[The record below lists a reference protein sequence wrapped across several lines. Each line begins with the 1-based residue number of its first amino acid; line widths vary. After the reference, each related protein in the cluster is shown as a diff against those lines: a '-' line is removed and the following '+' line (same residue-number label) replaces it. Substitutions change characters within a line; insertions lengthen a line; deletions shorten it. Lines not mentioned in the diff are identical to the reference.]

1 MKTYITTIEE
11 LKGKTRSELNAIF
24 KDAAEVAAAAAHQS
38 AEKEAAN
45 RTMENVRRCLR
56 QRDGP

>member
-11 LKGKTRSELNAIF
+11 LQGKTRSELNAIF
-24 KDAAEVAAAAAHQS
+24 KDAAQVAATAALHS
-38 AEKEAAN
+38 AEKEAAK
-45 RTMENVRRCLR
+45 RTMENIRRCLI